1 MVRINIHISLSLL
14 PSPTIFHSSSSSLS
28 KHLSVQPLLSPF
40 LEVNLH
46 QHSITGLPVR
56 HALHHCRLRHHGTT
70 SSCPCPTEL
79 LPLTLRSHHQ
89 RSCIYNP
96 DTSPPSPH
104 LHHHNHRSQRHR
116 HPNHCHRREHRDHHH
131 RPYRPR
137 THRHFNRRCYPIV

>member
-1 MVRINIHISLSLL
+1 MVRINIHISPLFYPLQPSSIPAHHRSRSIFLYSLYFTLFGIL
-14 PSPTIFHSSSSSLS
+14 PSSAFHTPT
-28 KHLSVQPLLSPF
+28 
-40 LEVNLH
+40 
-46 QHSITGLPVR
+46 R

-70 SSCPCPTEL
+70 SSCSSPTEL

-89 RSCIYNP
+89 RSCIDNP
-96 DTSPPSPH
+96 DTSPPNPH

-137 THRHFNRRCYPIV
+137 TRRHFNRRCYPII